1 MKNTNFIKESWG
13 KKQISLKNHKKKGAN
28 FFKRSQEKWKYHQR
42 IARKTEILSKDHG
55 KDTYFIKESCKRHE
69 FL

>member
-1 MKNTNFIKESWG
+1 MGKKTNFF
-13 KKQISLKNHKKKGAN
+13 KKSQKKGAN
-28 FFKRSQEKWKYHQR
+28 FFKRLQEKWKYYQR